1 MEADSRTRRSV
12 LRTLTLSLFGGGA
25 LWRFLTPTGLAT
37 RKPVISVA
45 LRDVPA
51 NGALVL
57 PDDQCAVVR
66 TDKGV
71 QAVNLCC
78 THLGCTVTATLDGF
92 VCPCH
97 GSRFGCGGQ
106 VEQGP
111 ATRALAQLALDQHD
125 GIVEI
130 ARG

>member
-1 MEADSRTRRSV
+1 MAADSRTRRSV
-12 LRTLTLSLFGGGA
+12 LRTLTLSILGGGA
-25 LWRFLTPTGLAT
+25 LWRFLTPAGLVR
-37 RKPVISVA
+37 RKRVISVP

-51 NGALVL
+51 DGALVL

-66 TDKGV
+66 TATGV

-78 THLGCTVTATLDGF
+78 THLGCTVTATRDGF

-106 VEQGP
+106 LEQGP
-111 ATRALAQLALDQHD
+111 ATRSLAQLALDQHD
-125 GIVEI
+125 GLVEI
-130 ARG
+130 SRG

>member
-1 MEADSRTRRSV
+1 M
-12 LRTLTLSLFGGGA
+12 
-25 LWRFLTPTGLAT
+25 P
-37 RKPVISVA
+37 

-66 TDKGV
+66 TAEGV

-125 GIVEI
+125 GIVEVS
-130 ARG
+130 RG

>member
-1 MEADSRTRRSV
+1 METDSRTRRSV
-12 LRTLTLSLFGGGA
+12 LRTLTLSLLGGGA
-25 LWRFLTPTGLAT
+25 LWRFLTPAGLVT
-37 RKPVISVA
+37 RKPVISVP
-45 LRDVPA
+45 LGDVPA

-66 TDKGV
+66 TATGM
-71 QAVNLCC
+71 QAVNLRC

-111 ATRALAQLALDQHD
+111 ATRALAQLTLDQHD
-125 GIVEI
+125 GMIEI
-130 ARG
+130 SRG